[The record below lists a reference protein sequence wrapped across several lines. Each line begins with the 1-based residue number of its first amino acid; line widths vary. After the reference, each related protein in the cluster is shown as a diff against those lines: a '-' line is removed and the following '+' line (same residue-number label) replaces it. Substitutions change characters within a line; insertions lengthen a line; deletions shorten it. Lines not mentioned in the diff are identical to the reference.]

1 MWHIC
6 IFHVQGFCKI
16 ATFGSLPRAYIM
28 CNWAETLKTFVFD
41 LNKTFP
47 NNVLNFIKF
56 ALSSHLSPT
65 KNNRISDYPIT
76 FIREILDKYGVKII
90 DSIKSKD

>member
-41 LNKTFP
+41 LNKTFS

-65 KNNRISDYPIT
+65 KNNRISDYPISH
-76 FIREILDKYGVKII
+76 DKHSSEKF
-90 DSIKSKD
+90 